1 MGGICDVWA
10 DGFEV
15 EMVAV
20 KFLTHP
26 MGGVPGSDHRRDPG
40 RSKSRRAAEGEP
52 RVSTI
57 LSYHP
62 PPKYPA
68 MFEAGLGNPR

>member
-1 MGGICDVWA
+1 MMVA

-26 MGGVPGSDHRRDPG
+26 MGGVPGLL
-40 RSKSRRAAEGEP
+40 
-52 RVSTI
+52 
-57 LSYHP
+57 LS
-62 PPKYPA
+62 
-68 MFEAGLGNPR
+68 F